1 MYKSEVR
8 KLMAR
13 NYQYGTSPRKVE
25 PNYVPKKKTTR
36 KVTKKINKQEENQ
49 RQEALKQEKKGHYQ
63 NIAMIVGIFL
73 VLLAISYRSSL
84 ITEEFNEIQNKKSQ
98 LAAVQKTNEQLQVS
112 IESSLNLS
120 NVEKAAKKKLGMKKL
135 DNNQKVFVA
144 LPKKDY
150 TETTT
155 EDIQTEEETSWFKS
169 MMNKIFKN

>member
-1 MYKSEVR
+1 M
-8 KLMAR
+8 
-13 NYQYGTSPRKVE
+13 
-25 PNYVPKKKTTR
+25 
-36 KVTKKINKQEENQ
+36 
-49 RQEALKQEKKGHYQ
+49 
-63 NIAMIVGIFL
+63 
-73 VLLAISYRSSL
+73 
-84 ITEEFNEIQNKKSQ
+84 
-98 LAAVQKTNEQLQVS
+98 AAVQKTNEQLQVS